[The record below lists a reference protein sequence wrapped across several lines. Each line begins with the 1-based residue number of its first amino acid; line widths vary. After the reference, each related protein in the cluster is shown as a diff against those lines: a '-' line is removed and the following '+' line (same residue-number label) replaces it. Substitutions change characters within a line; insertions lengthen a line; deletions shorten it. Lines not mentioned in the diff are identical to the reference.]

1 MASADFSGES
11 PRPHGISHTSFIV
24 YSPDLRIRGYG
35 CLWELRCLRP
45 ACPPGT
51 RLRIRFLFVEPRFRY
66 CFLSPGSYPR
76 LANRYRVRRQLRPQW
91 TFTTDVG
98 HARHTEKGVI
108 SSDTLGGKQELTFVS
123 ESGMYAL
130 IFQSRKPQAR
140 AFRKWVT
147 GEVLPS
153 LRKYGYYVAPGAQL
167 TDEQWEELERVMM
180 GRMLRYL
187 SRRDYIQVARRTGYP
202 VWYVQR
208 VVAGQAGGH
217 AGSVMLALQ
226 KRALKNR
233 REYVDP
239 LSEAQMTSVIEQLS

>member
-1 MASADFSGES
+1 METSILQWKEGAS
-11 PRPHGISHTSFIV
+11 
-24 YSPDLRIRGYG
+24 IRVQMIKDEPWFAAKDV
-35 CLWELRCLRP
+35 CELLGLDNSRQ
-45 ACPPGT
+45 AVS
-51 RLRIRFLFVEPRFRY
+51 RL
-66 CFLSPGSYPR
+66 
-76 LANRYRVRRQLRPQW
+76 
-91 TFTTDVG
+91 DDD
-98 HARHTEKGVI
+98 EKGVI
-108 SSDTLGGKQELTFVS
+108 NSDTPGGKQELTFVN

-167 TDEQWEELERVMM
+167 TDEQREELERVMM
-180 GRMLRYL
+180 GRMRRYL

-202 VWYVQR
+202 VWFVQR

-226 KRALKNR
+226 ERALKNC
-233 REYVDP
+233 REYVNP
-239 LSEAQMTSVIEQLS
+239 LSEARMTSVIEQLNGNEKRRDGNEV

>member
-1 MASADFSGES
+1 METSILQWKEEASIRMQMVDGE
-11 PRPHGISHTSFIV
+11 PWFAAK
-24 YSPDLRIRGYG
+24 DL
-35 CLWELRCLRP
+35 CELLGLDNSRQ
-45 ACPPGT
+45 AVS
-51 RLRIRFLFVEPRFRY
+51 RL
-66 CFLSPGSYPR
+66 
-76 LANRYRVRRQLRPQW
+76 
-91 TFTTDVG
+91 DDD
-98 HARHTEKGVI
+98 EKGVI

-123 ESGMYAL
+123 EPGMYAL
-130 IFQSRKPQAR
+130 IFQSRKPQAW

-167 TDEQWEELERVMM
+167 TDEQREELERVMM

-226 KRALKNR
+226 ERALKNR

-239 LSEAQMTSVIEQLS
+239 LSEARMTSVIEQLS

>member
-1 MASADFSGES
+1 METSILQWKEGAS
-11 PRPHGISHTSFIV
+11 
-24 YSPDLRIRGYG
+24 IRVQMIKDEPWFAAKDV
-35 CLWELRCLRP
+35 CELLGLDNSRQ
-45 ACPPGT
+45 AVS
-51 RLRIRFLFVEPRFRY
+51 RL
-66 CFLSPGSYPR
+66 
-76 LANRYRVRRQLRPQW
+76 
-91 TFTTDVG
+91 DDD
-98 HARHTEKGVI
+98 EKGVI
-108 SSDTLGGKQELTFVS
+108 NSDTPGGKQELTFVN

-167 TDEQWEELERVMM
+167 TDEQREELERVMM
-180 GRMLRYL
+180 GRMRRYL

-202 VWYVQR
+202 VWFVQR

-226 KRALKNR
+226 ERALKNR

-239 LSEAQMTSVIEQLS
+239 LSEARMTSVIEQLS

>member
-1 MASADFSGES
+1 METSILQWKDEASIRMQMVDGE
-11 PRPHGISHTSFIV
+11 PWFAAKDV
-24 YSPDLRIRGYG
+24 
-35 CLWELRCLRP
+35 CELLGLDNSRQ
-45 ACPPGT
+45 AVS
-51 RLRIRFLFVEPRFRY
+51 RL
-66 CFLSPGSYPR
+66 
-76 LANRYRVRRQLRPQW
+76 
-91 TFTTDVG
+91 DDD
-98 HARHTEKGVI
+98 EKGVI
-108 SSDTLGGKQELTFVS
+108 SSDTPGGKQELTFVS

-167 TDEQWEELERVMM
+167 TDEQREELERVMM

-226 KRALKNR
+226 ERALKNR

-239 LSEAQMTSVIEQLS
+239 LSEARMTSVIEQLS

>member
-1 MASADFSGES
+1 MVDGEPWFIAKDLCEILGLENVSKALVPLDADEK
-11 PRPHGISHTSFIV
+11 HGVTISNV
-24 YSPDLRIRGYG
+24 VGKNQ
-35 CLWELRCLRP
+35 E
-45 ACPPGT
+45 
-51 RLRIRFLFVEPRFRY
+51 
-66 CFLSPGSYPR
+66 
-76 LANRYRVRRQLRPQW
+76 VRA
-91 TFTTDVG
+91 VN
-98 HARHTEKGVI
+98 
-108 SSDTLGGKQELTFVS
+108 

-140 AFRKWVT
+140 AFRKWMT

-167 TDEQWEELERVMM
+167 TDEQREELERVMM

-226 KRALKNR
+226 ERALKNR

-239 LSEAQMTSVIEQLS
+239 LSEARMTSVIEQLS

>member
-1 MASADFSGES
+1 METSILQWKDGASIRMQMVNGE
-11 PRPHGISHTSFIV
+11 PWFAAK
-24 YSPDLRIRGYG
+24 DL
-35 CLWELRCLRP
+35 CELLGLDNSRQ
-45 ACPPGT
+45 AVS
-51 RLRIRFLFVEPRFRY
+51 RL
-66 CFLSPGSYPR
+66 
-76 LANRYRVRRQLRPQW
+76 
-91 TFTTDVG
+91 DDD
-98 HARHTEKGVI
+98 EKGVI

-167 TDEQWEELERVMM
+167 TDEQREELERVMM

-226 KRALKNR
+226 ERALKNR

-239 LSEAQMTSVIEQLS
+239 LSEARMTSVIEQLS